1 MNEKSV
7 ALVMVTYNRLE
18 LLKGA
23 LETIFQ
29 QTTPVDGVFVINNHS
44 TDGTEAY
51 LATMTKDHPNLF
63 FENLTENIGGA
74 GGFNVGMKFA
84 YQKHDYDFYWLMDD
98 DTYPSET
105 ALAELLKADNEIE
118 NVGFL
123 SSDVVWNNGSPVKMN
138 VPVVSTVWNDKV
150 QNGLVGLKSGSFV
163 SMLISKAALHKVGLP
178 IKEFFIW
185 GDDMEYSRRISKY
198 FSAYFVSGSV
208 VTHKT
213 GANNGV
219 DILSEKGDRI
229 QRYYYDN
236 RNQLYMAKK
245 QGFKQALKFVIN
257 RISLS
262 FKILFSNSRNKINK
276 IAVICKG
283 VWAGLFFNPQ
293 IEYIDDE
300 K

>member
-1 MNEKSV
+1 MNSKSV

-29 QTTPVDGVFVINNHS
+29 QMTPVDGIFVINNHS

-51 LATMTKDHPNLF
+51 LETLTKEHSNLF
-63 FENLTENIGGA
+63 VKNLTKNVGGA
-74 GGFNVGMKFA
+74 GGFNAGMKFA
-84 YQKHDYDFYWLMDD
+84 YQEHDYDFYWLMDD

-105 ALAELLKADNEIE
+105 ALTALLKADQEIE

-123 SSDVVWNNGSPVKMN
+123 SSDVVWNDGTPVKMN
-138 VPVVSTVWNDKV
+138 VPVVSDVWNDKV
-150 QNGLVGLKSGSFV
+150 QAGLVGLKSGSFV
-163 SMLISKAALHKVGLP
+163 SMLISRAAFHKVGLP

-185 GDDMEYSRRISKY
+185 GDDMEYSRRISKC
-198 FSAYFVSGSV
+198 FASYFVSASV

-213 GANNGV
+213 GANTGV
-219 DILSEKGDRI
+219 DIMSETGNRI

-236 RNQLYMAKK
+236 RNQFYMAKK
-245 QGFKQALKFVIN
+245 QGFKQGLKFVIN

-262 FKILFSNSRNKINK
+262 FRIFLSHSEKKLEKIG
-276 IAVICKG
+276 VIFKG
-283 VWAGLFFNPQ
+283 IWAGIFFNPK
-293 IEYIDDE
+293 IEYVDDE